1 MLAGS
6 TYGKLFSVTT
16 WGESHGK
23 NLGVVID
30 GCPSGIY
37 LCEKDIQIDLD
48 RRKPGVMKYSTK
60 RRETDE
66 INIVSGVFEGRTTGT
81 PITAIIKNTDPY
93 YKDYTDIA
101 ECYRPGH
108 ADFSYDQKF
117 GFRDYRGGGRS
128 SGRETVSRVIAGSIA
143 RKILSELNIGI
154 CAYTKS
160 VGNISVPEIILQER
174 FQNPLVIPNNKT
186 ASEAALLLE
195 KCIEQNDSCG
205 AVVECV
211 ITGLKAGIG
220 QPVFEKLDAEL
231 AKAMISIGGVK
242 GIEFGLGF
250 KSTTLTGSQNNDAF
264 GLDESGHV
272 VKHTNNSGGVLG
284 GISDGSDIIFRL
296 AFKPTPSIYKTQNT
310 VTKNSEL
317 VKINIQGR
325 HDPIIAP
332 RAVVVVEAM
341 AAIVIVDLLFA
352 NLLSQMTNI
361 KKAYF

>member
-1 MLAGS
+1 MAGS

-23 NLGVVID
+23 NLGVVVD
-30 GCPSGIY
+30 GCPSGIN
-37 LCEKDIQIDLD
+37 LSEEDIQIDLD
-48 RRKPGVMKYSTK
+48 RRKPNASKYSTK
-60 RRETDE
+60 RIETDRV
-66 INIVSGVFEGRTTGT
+66 NFVSGIFEGKTTGT
-81 PITAIIKNTDPY
+81 PITAIVENIDQHS
-93 YKDYTDIA
+93 KDYSDIST
-101 ECYRPGH
+101 CYRPSH

-128 SGRETVSRVIAGSIA
+128 SGRETVSRVIAGAIA
-143 RKILSELNIGI
+143 RKILSELNV
-154 CAYTKS
+154 CVYAYTKS
-160 VGNISVPEIILQER
+160 VGNITVPEVILQER
-174 FQNPLVIPNNKT
+174 FQNPLVMPNNQT
-186 ASEAALLLE
+186 ASEVSVLLE

-205 AVVECV
+205 AVVECI

-242 GIEFGLGF
+242 GIEFGTGF

-264 GLDESGHV
+264 SLDEYGRTC
-272 VKHTNNSGGVLG
+272 KCTNNSGGVLG
-284 GISDGSDIIFRL
+284 GISDGSDIVFRL
-296 AFKPTPSIYKTQNT
+296 AFKPTPSIYKPQKT

-317 VKINIQGR
+317 VEINIQGR

-341 AAIVIVDLLFA
+341 SAIVIVDLLFA